1 MSNKKNENFEKIN
14 KISNKIPVPIKYKL
28 LYITIGATF
37 FSKIILFPII
47 KLIQSKLY
55 NDNQAKVTH
64 IAWIELETK
73 SSFLGRIDLGLY
85 GTSNPV
91 AVNNFLSLIESS
103 TDSSSK
109 TSYKGSILYKIIPKY
124 VVCMGD
130 VTKNNGTG
138 HYSIYGNGYI
148 DDIVNPHLKYDKKGV
163 IGLCNKGKDTNG
175 SSFFISLCENPN
187 FNGKFPIFGRVLNG
201 LFVLDMVSVN
211 FGNVNGVPEEEIYVS
226 KCGIYNYD
234 DYFKKKMKVEEEDKV
249 YVRI

>member
-1 MSNKKNENFEKIN
+1 MSNKNQENFKKLN
-14 KISNKIPVPIKYKL
+14 KISNKIPVPVKFKL

-37 FSKIILFPII
+37 FSKIILFPIV
-47 KLIQSKLY
+47 KLLLTKFY
-55 NDNQAKVTH
+55 YDDKAKVTH

-103 TDSSSK
+103 TESSSK
-109 TSYKGSILYKIIPKY
+109 VSYKNSILYKIIPKY

-130 VTKNNGTG
+130 VSKNNGTG
-138 HYSIYGNGYI
+138 HYSIYSNEYI
-148 DDIVNPHLKYDKKGV
+148 QDIVDSHLKYDKKGV

-175 SSFFISLCENPN
+175 SSFFITLCENPR

-201 LFVLDMVSVN
+201 LFVLEMLSVN
-211 FGNVNGVPEEEIYVS
+211 FGNVNGVPEEEIYIS
-226 KCGIYNYD
+226 NCGIYNYD
-234 DYFKKKMKVEEEDKV
+234 DYFKKKTKIEEEDKV